1 MTFDFD
7 AILDRRG
14 TGSMKWDVA
23 PRFHGV
29 DDVIPLWVAD
39 MDFPVPPA
47 VTEALR
53 TRLDHPIYGYP
64 MAGPDYWDPV
74 ARWLESRQGW
84 TVRPEW
90 FVDGPGVV
98 PALNLCVQAFTQPG
112 DKVAIQ
118 TPVYHPFYFVVE
130 NNGRRLVQNP
140 LRFANGRWTMDLDDL
155 ARRIDERTRLLILC
169 SPHNPVGRVW
179 TPDELRD
186 LGRLAFE
193 RGLVIIADE
202 IHADLVFDR
211 RRHTPLASLGPDL
224 AARTV
229 TLQAPSKT
237 FNTAGLCAAFAVIS
251 DPRLRSRFEI
261 QVEASGVSFTNVFG
275 QAALRAAYAEG
286 GPWLDE
292 LRAYLEDN
300 FDFAEAF
307 FRERLPGLRFLR
319 PEGTYLALID
329 ARGLGLEPAELF
341 RFFMEEAR
349 VHLDDGAKF
358 GPALAGFMRLNM
370 ASPRPL
376 LGRAFERIEK
386 AVGTL
391 GGPKLT

>member
-155 ARRIDERTRLLILC
+155 ARRIDERTR
-169 SPHNPVGRVW
+169 
-179 TPDELRD
+179 
-186 LGRLAFE
+186 
-193 RGLVIIADE
+193 
-202 IHADLVFDR
+202 
-211 RRHTPLASLGPDL
+211 
-224 AARTV
+224 AAMAR
-229 TLQAPSKT
+229 SG
-237 FNTAGLCAAFAVIS
+237 AG
-251 DPRLRSRFEI
+251 
-261 QVEASGVSFTNVFG
+261 
-275 QAALRAAYAEG
+275 
-286 GPWLDE
+286 
-292 LRAYLEDN
+292 
-300 FDFAEAF
+300 
-307 FRERLPGLRFLR
+307 
-319 PEGTYLALID
+319 GT
-329 ARGLGLEPAELF
+329 
-341 RFFMEEAR
+341 
-349 VHLDDGAKF
+349 
-358 GPALAGFMRLNM
+358 
-370 ASPRPL
+370 
-376 LGRAFERIEK
+376 
-386 AVGTL
+386 
-391 GGPKLT
+391 